1 MIDIDLYTDYPYYGA
16 YTVDDLSYDP
26 DKPRLKDLFWQHYSW
41 LVEMDRSGKS
51 RPAVLDNIQKAL
63 LCNTVYLGYDG
74 FECPECGNEMLFFRG
89 SLTLNHSKQF
99 TNVASMPHFLME
111 ILSNILHLY
120 IVLYSI
126 I

>member
-1 MIDIDLYTDYPYYGA
+1 MMAKLPVGIQLYNLRDI
-16 YTVDDLSYDP
+16 
-26 DKPRLKDLFWQHYSW
+26 
-41 LVEMDRSGKS
+41 
-51 RPAVLDNIQKAL
+51 
-63 LCNTVYLGYDG
+63 
-74 FECPECGNEMLFFRG
+74 G

-120 IVLYSI
+120 IVLCSI